1 AGSAVEVERR
11 GGLHDGGRYQRPEHD
26 PRAVAPGDEHRVL
39 PVEADA
45 RPGGRLAVDVLVGVD
60 EDAVLAAEPASQL
73 VQALAE
79 HGVAVVPGVTRQS
92 PLSLFDRGL
101 RRVVAVGRRH
111 DSSRT
116 FEQCLRM
123 TRDVRLR
130 HRDAH
135 IGEETAGLS
144 LADVPLRLFVRRC
157 TRWSDVCEL
166 LLLGVPYKLGLGQLY
181 DSA

>member
-1 AGSAVEVERR
+1 M
-11 GGLHDGGRYQRPEHD
+11 
-26 PRAVAPGDEHRVL
+26 
-39 PVEADA
+39 
-45 RPGGRLAVDVLVGVD
+45 LVGVD

-130 HRDAH
+130 HREAH
-135 IGEETAGLS
+135 VGEETAGLS
-144 LADVPLRLFVRRC
+144 LADVPLRRFVRRC
-157 TRWSDVCEL
+157 TRRSDDVEL
-166 LLLGVPYKLGLGQLY
+166 QLLGEPLKLGSGHMR
-181 DSA
+181 DCAW